1 MSRHTALIAGAIVVL
16 AALAGGTGVLAPRA
30 AAGQVSP
37 GYSSLEARL
46 RAGLAAQAEG
56 DLRLAIAIFRSILT
70 VDPDN
75 RQAAQFLR
83 ELAREPGHALPVDEL
98 AAERTTAEAGPGFA
112 RYETEHFIIFSD
124 CDREWTISRARL
136 LDRTYYQFHRMMR
149 RLGLEG
155 VPPAEK
161 LQCVLIDRHEDYA
174 AFARRFDGVDA
185 AWIAGYYASRNN
197 RVVFYNDADSPA
209 FRVASQQLDEFRT
222 VAAKAE
228 KRASEARRSNAG
240 KPIDELEE
248 QAQRIREHIETE
260 TVRLES
266 EVLTASV
273 TKSTHEAAHL
283 IAFNC
288 GLQSRAH
295 QYPFWLTEGLATCF
309 ETLAPDRPFGP
320 DEPFAEREREF
331 REAMSRDRLITLEA
345 FVSMNNVPGED
356 AETARVMYAQAYALF
371 RYLFRYEREK
381 LAAYFRDIMLEPPG
395 MISTRRHG
403 EMFIARFGDP
413 ARLERQWL
421 REEER
426 HARLGSVEG
435 TLPR

>member
-1 MSRHTALIAGAIVVL
+1 MVAIAGALVG
-16 AALAGGTGVLAPRA
+16 APGVTSPRT

-56 DLRLAIAIFRSILT
+56 DLRLASAIFRSILT
-70 VDPDN
+70 VEPDN

-83 ELAREPGHALPVDEL
+83 DLAREPGYTLPIDEL
-98 AAERTTAEAGPGFA
+98 AAERTMAEAGPGFA
-112 RYETEHFIIFSD
+112 RYETEHFIIFSN
-124 CDREWTISRARL
+124 CDRDWTISKARL

-161 LQCVLIDRHEDYA
+161 LQCVLIDRHDDYA

-185 AWIAGYYASRNN
+185 AWIAGYYASRTN

-209 FRVASQQLDEFRT
+209 FRVAAQQLDEIRS

-228 KRASEARRSNAG
+228 KRASDARRSNSGART
-240 KPIDELEE
+240 EALEE
-248 QAQRIREHIETE
+248 QVERIRAHIETE
-260 TVRLES
+260 TIRLET

-309 ETLAPDRPFGP
+309 ETLTPDRPFGP

-331 REAMSRDRLITLEA
+331 REAMAKDRLITLEA
-345 FVSMNNVPGED
+345 FVSMNNVPGTD
-356 AETARVMYAQAYALF
+356 AETARIMYAQAYALF

-395 MISTRRHG
+395 MISPRRHN
-403 EMFIARFGDP
+403 EMFVARFGDP

-426 HARLGSVEG
+426 NARLASVEG
-435 TLPR
+435 TLSR

>member
-1 MSRHTALIAGAIVVL
+1 MHRNTALIIGVVAVL
-16 AALAGGTGVLAPRA
+16 AAISGGAGLTAPRA
-30 AAGQVSP
+30 AAGQMSP
-37 GYSSLEARL
+37 GYSSVEARL

-56 DLRLAIAIFRSILT
+56 DLRLANAIFRSILT

-83 ELAREPGHALPVDEL
+83 DLAREPGRELPVDEL
-98 AAERTTAEAGPGFA
+98 AAERTMAEAGPAFA
-112 RYETEHFIIFSD
+112 RYETEHFVLFSN
-124 CDREWTISRARL
+124 CDRDWTISRARL

-161 LQCVLIDRHEDYA
+161 LQCVLIDRHEEYA

-209 FRVASQQLDEFRT
+209 FRVASQHLDEFRT

-228 KRASEARRSNAG
+228 KRASEARRANSGARV
-240 KPIDELEE
+240 DELED

-260 TVRLES
+260 SVRLES
-266 EVLTASV
+266 EVLSASV

-309 ETLAPDRPFGP
+309 ETLTPDKPFGP

-331 REAMSRDRLITLEA
+331 REAMAKDRLITLEA
-345 FVSMNNVPGED
+345 FVSMNNVPGDD

-371 RYLFRYEREK
+371 RYLFRYERAK
-381 LAAYFRDIMLEPPG
+381 LAAYFRDIMLEPAG
-395 MISTRRHG
+395 MISPRRHG
-403 EMFIARFGDP
+403 EMFVARFGDP

-426 HARLGSVEG
+426 HARLAAVEG